1 MKRRCL
7 ILLSY
12 LLCIFMFGVLK
23 VNAAEINGY
32 INVFSD
38 KDYYT
43 FTIAKSNVRS
53 LGFYIQDPS
62 VSTDYNKATLMTADP
77 YNAITSTTVAN
88 VSLQNGTYRVWVN
101 GTDSN
106 RYYQTIN
113 VTNSCTNEPKKTNQT
128 GSFTVERCFKK
139 YKASDGTYKVDIQG
153 ETPVYS
159 CADGYMLTES
169 ALTENTCSSMNLNGM
184 SYRWCKGVFKGTC
197 TKKSSSTPT
206 TPEPETPSVPAAT
219 LSALSVSSGKLSP
232 AFKSGTTK
240 YTVNVGAEVSSIK
253 VSATASSGNSLVSG
267 YGSRTVDLKYG
278 ANSIKVKVK
287 NSAGKTK
294 TYTITVNRAD
304 NRSTVNTLSNLTVS
318 AGTLSPVFS
327 SSVNDYTVDVGYEVS
342 SITID
347 ATLTDSKSRFANNFG
362 PSTVALQQGINKIY
376 IKVVSENEVTN
387 VYSVTVNRGELPSEC
402 VNADGKLALV
412 KGIELYG
419 NTADDDNLI
428 DFTLTPGEKNYS
440 NIKIPYNVS
449 DLVVIVYTEDEADK
463 EFVQIE
469 GNENLVANENRE
481 VTINITSNV
490 CPNYT
495 NKYTLNVMREDA
507 PELNTDATLKNLTI
521 KGYDLKFE
529 PNVMTYEIVLKKKD
543 KGKSLDIEPTP
554 KVSTTTCVEEKNEKL
569 AYGSEIVIRCTA
581 EDEDYQEVYTIVI
594 DDVEKGTNIFLIVI
608 LVIIIIIILIYLVL
622 RLLGYRI
629 YFNTAMIGSFFRG
642 MGEKAKNTFDK

>member
-12 LLCIFMFGVLK
+12 LLCIFTFGILGVK
-23 VNAAEINGY
+23 AAGISVYNEN
-32 INVFSD
+32 
-38 KDYYT
+38 DYYQFT
-43 FTIAKSNVRS
+43 FSNGNVKS
-53 LGFYIQDPS
+53 LGFYIQDAT
-62 VSTDYNKATLMTADP
+62 VSTNYNDATLMTKDP
-77 YNAITSTTVAN
+77 YNAIVSSTVAN
-88 VSLQNGTYRVWVN
+88 VSLQNGSYKVWVY
-101 GTDSN
+101 GSDYK
-106 RYYQTIN
+106 YYSQTIS

-169 ALTENTCSSMNLNGM
+169 ALTENTCSSMSLNGM

-197 TKKSSSTPT
+197 TKKSSSTPP
-206 TPEPETPSVPAAT
+206 PEPEKPAAPAAT

-240 YTVNVGAEVSSIK
+240 YTVNVGSEVSSIK
-253 VSATASSGNSLVSG
+253 ISATASSGNSLVSG

-402 VNADGKLALV
+402 VNAEGKLALV

-581 EDEDYQEVYTIVI
+581 QDEDYQEVYTIVI

>member
-12 LLCIFMFGVLK
+12 LFCIFTFGILGVK
-23 VNAAEINGY
+23 AAGISVYNEN
-32 INVFSD
+32 
-38 KDYYT
+38 DYYQFT
-43 FTIAKSNVRS
+43 FSNGNVKS
-53 LGFYIQDPS
+53 LGFYIQDAT
-62 VSTDYNKATLMTADP
+62 VSTNYNDATLMTKDP
-77 YNAITSTTVAN
+77 YNAIVSSTIAN
-88 VSLQNGTYRVWVN
+88 VSLQNGSYKVWVY
-101 GTDSN
+101 GSDYK
-106 RYYQTIN
+106 YYSQTIS

-139 YKASDGTYKVDIQG
+139 YKASDGIYKVDIQG

-169 ALTENTCSSMNLNGM
+169 ALTENTCSSMSLNGM

-197 TKKSSSTPT
+197 TKKSSSTPP
-206 TPEPETPSVPAAT
+206 PEPEKPAAPAAT
-219 LSALSVSSGKLSP
+219 LSSLSVSSGKLSP

-253 VSATASSGNSLVSG
+253 VNATASSGNSLVSG

-287 NSAGKTK
+287 NKDGKTK

-402 VNADGKLALV
+402 VNAEGKLALV

-581 EDEDYQEVYTIVI
+581 QDEDYQEVYTIVI

>member
-12 LLCIFMFGVLK
+12 LFCIFTFGILGVK
-23 VNAAEINGY
+23 AAGISVYNEN
-32 INVFSD
+32 
-38 KDYYT
+38 DYYQFT
-43 FTIAKSNVRS
+43 FSNGNVKS
-53 LGFYIQDPS
+53 LGFYIQDAT
-62 VSTDYNKATLMTADP
+62 VSTNYNDATLMTKDP
-77 YNAITSTTVAN
+77 YNAIVSSTIAN
-88 VSLQNGTYRVWVN
+88 VSLQNGSYKVWVY
-101 GTDSN
+101 GSDYK
-106 RYYQTIN
+106 YYSQTIS

-169 ALTENTCSSMNLNGM
+169 ALTENTCSSMSLNGM

-197 TKKSSSTPT
+197 TKKSSSTPP
-206 TPEPETPSVPAAT
+206 PEPEKPAAPAAT
-219 LSALSVSSGKLSP
+219 LSSLSVSSGKLSP

-253 VSATASSGNSLVSG
+253 VNATASSGNSLVSG

-287 NSAGKTK
+287 NKDGKTK

-402 VNADGKLALV
+402 VNAEGKLALV

-581 EDEDYQEVYTIVI
+581 QDEDYQEVYTIVI

>member
-12 LLCIFMFGVLK
+12 LLCIFTFGILGVK
-23 VNAAEINGY
+23 AAGISVYNEN
-32 INVFSD
+32 
-38 KDYYT
+38 DYYQFT
-43 FTIAKSNVRS
+43 FSNGNVKS
-53 LGFYIQDPS
+53 LGFYIQDAT
-62 VSTDYNKATLMTADP
+62 VSTNYNDATLMTKDP
-77 YNAITSTTVAN
+77 YNAIVSSSVAN
-88 VSLQNGTYRVWVN
+88 VSLQNGSYKVWVY
-101 GTDSN
+101 GSDYK
-106 RYYQTIN
+106 YYSQTIS

-169 ALTENTCSSMNLNGM
+169 ALTENTCSSMSLNGM

-197 TKKSSSTPT
+197 TKKSSSTPP
-206 TPEPETPSVPAAT
+206 PEPEKPAAPAAT
-219 LSALSVSSGKLSP
+219 LSSLSVSSGKLSP

-253 VSATASSGNSLVSG
+253 VNATASSGNSLVSG

-287 NSAGKTK
+287 NKDGKTK

-402 VNADGKLALV
+402 VNAEGKLALV

-581 EDEDYQEVYTIVI
+581 QDEDYQEVYTIVI

-629 YFNTAMIGSFFRG
+629 YFNTAVIGSFFRG

>member
-12 LLCIFMFGVLK
+12 LLCIFTFGILGVK
-23 VNAAEINGY
+23 AAGISVYNEN
-32 INVFSD
+32 
-38 KDYYT
+38 DYYQFT
-43 FTIAKSNVRS
+43 FSNGNVKS
-53 LGFYIQDPS
+53 LGFYIQDAT
-62 VSTDYNKATLMTADP
+62 VSTNYNDATLMTKDP
-77 YNAITSTTVAN
+77 YNAIVSSTVAN
-88 VSLQNGTYRVWVN
+88 VSLQNGSYKVWVY
-101 GTDSN
+101 GSDYK
-106 RYYQTIN
+106 YYSQTIS

-169 ALTENTCSSMNLNGM
+169 ALTENTCSSMSLNGM

-197 TKKSSSTPT
+197 TKKSSSTPP
-206 TPEPETPSVPAAT
+206 PEPEKPAAPAAT

-240 YTVNVGAEVSSIK
+240 YTVNVGSEVSSIK
-253 VSATASSGNSLVSG
+253 ISATASSGNSLVSG

-287 NSAGKTK
+287 NKDGKTK

-402 VNADGKLALV
+402 VNAEGKLALV

-581 EDEDYQEVYTIVI
+581 QDEDYQEVYTIVI

>member
-12 LLCIFMFGVLK
+12 LLCIFMFGILGVK
-23 VNAAEINGY
+23 ADGISVYNEN
-32 INVFSD
+32 
-38 KDYYT
+38 DYYQFT
-43 FTIAKSNVRS
+43 FSKSNVRALS
-53 LGFYIQDPS
+53 FYIQDAT

-77 YNAITSTTVAN
+77 YNATVSSNVAN
-88 VSLQNGTYRVWVN
+88 VSLQNGSYKVWVY
-101 GTDSN
+101 GTDYK
-106 RYYQTIN
+106 YYSQTIS
-113 VTNSCTNEPKKTNQT
+113 VKNSCTNEPKKTNQT

-197 TKKSSSTPT
+197 TKKSSSTPPP
-206 TPEPETPSVPAAT
+206 PEPETPAAPAAT

-253 VSATASSGNSLVSG
+253 VNATASSGNSLVSG

-287 NSAGKTK
+287 NKDGKTK

>member
-12 LLCIFMFGVLK
+12 LFCIFTFGILGVK
-23 VNAAEINGY
+23 AAGISVYNEN
-32 INVFSD
+32 
-38 KDYYT
+38 DYYQFT
-43 FTIAKSNVRS
+43 FSNGNVKS
-53 LGFYIQDPS
+53 LGFYIQDAT
-62 VSTDYNKATLMTADP
+62 VSTNYNDATLMTKDP
-77 YNAITSTTVAN
+77 YNAIVSSTIAN
-88 VSLQNGTYRVWVN
+88 VSLQNGSYKVWVY
-101 GTDSN
+101 GSDYK
-106 RYYQTIN
+106 YYSQTIS

-169 ALTENTCSSMNLNGM
+169 ALTENTCSSMSLNGM

-197 TKKSSSTPT
+197 TKKSSSTPP
-206 TPEPETPSVPAAT
+206 PEPEKPAAPAAT

-253 VSATASSGNSLVSG
+253 VNATASSGNSLVSG

-287 NSAGKTK
+287 NKDGKTK

-402 VNADGKLALV
+402 VNAEGKLALV

-581 EDEDYQEVYTIVI
+581 QDEDYQEVYTIVI

>member
-12 LLCIFMFGVLK
+12 LLCIFTFGILGVK
-23 VNAAEINGY
+23 AAGISVYNEN
-32 INVFSD
+32 
-38 KDYYT
+38 DYYQFT
-43 FTIAKSNVRS
+43 FSNGSVRA
-53 LGFYIQDPS
+53 LGFYIQDAT
-62 VSTDYNKATLMTADP
+62 VSTNYNDATLMTKDP
-77 YNAITSTTVAN
+77 YNAIVSSTVAN
-88 VSLQNGTYRVWVN
+88 VSLQNGSYKVWVY
-101 GTDSN
+101 GTDYK
-106 RYYQTIN
+106 YYSQTIS
-113 VTNSCTNEPKKTNQT
+113 VTNSCSNEPKKTNQT

-169 ALTENTCSSMNLNGM
+169 ALTENTCSSMSLNGM

-197 TKKSSSTPT
+197 TKKSNQIPDDDDTEEKPAA
-206 TPEPETPSVPAAT
+206 PAAT

-253 VSATASSGNSLVSG
+253 VNATASSGNSLVSG

-287 NSAGKTK
+287 NKDGKTK

-327 SSVNDYTVDVGYEVS
+327 SSVNDYTVDVGFEVS

-376 IKVVSENEVTN
+376 IKVVSENEITN

-402 VNADGKLALV
+402 VNAEGKLALV

-428 DFTLTPGEKNYS
+428 DFSLTPGEKNYS

-507 PELNTDATLKNLTI
+507 PELNTDATLMNLTI

-543 KGKSLDIEPTP
+543 KGKSLDIETTP

-581 EDEDYQEVYTIVI
+581 QDEDYQEVYTIVI

-642 MGEKAKNTFDK
+642 MSEKAKNTFDK